1 MPPPSSASSSPV
13 AYKPRNYQESSGT
26 GTLRLMALGLL
37 IAALVAGGIVAWR
50 TWPSRD
56 DRAMVDTMAGDGAAQ
71 PVAAREQ
78 AEADAMQAGWV
89 GMLELP
95 QGGAAVT
102 IATLDPASR
111 FAREFVAKVS
121 QPVGLATISID
132 NSEGKGEVI
141 VNPTGAM
148 LHMRGGA
155 QIPALDSMDVLAT
168 VTTDR
173 AGAQRDLSPP
183 YRCGPGQK
191 LAGKLLLL
199 PQGVNPQDLAAVTL
213 HVNMQPQEITG
224 RFMDEAE
231 KAKLLQSGRL
241 RAGGL

>member
-1 MPPPSSASSSPV
+1 
-13 AYKPRNYQESSGT
+13 
-26 GTLRLMALGLL
+26 
-37 IAALVAGGIVAWR
+37 
-50 TWPSRD
+50 
-56 DRAMVDTMAGDGAAQ
+56 MAGDSAAQ
-71 PVAAREQ
+71 PAAAREQ

-89 GMLELP
+89 GVLELP

-111 FAREFVAKVS
+111 FARAFLAKVS
-121 QPVGLATISID
+121 QPVQLATISID
-132 NSEGKGEVI
+132 NSAGKGEVI

-148 LHMRGGA
+148 LHMRGGT

-199 PQGVNPQDLAAVTL
+199 PQGVNPQDLTAVTL

-224 RFMDEAE
+224 RVMDETE

-241 RAGGL
+241 RAGGS